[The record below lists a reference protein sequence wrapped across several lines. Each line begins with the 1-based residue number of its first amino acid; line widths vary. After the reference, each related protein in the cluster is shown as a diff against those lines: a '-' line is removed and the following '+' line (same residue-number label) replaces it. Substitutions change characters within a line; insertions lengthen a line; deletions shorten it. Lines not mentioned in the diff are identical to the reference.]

1 VIFPH
6 LEVKKAMNGAERA
19 GQVASGNRPGLAALA
34 DPAVLPD
41 PYPVLAR
48 LREAS
53 PFAEA
58 VRGEP
63 EADGSLVVV
72 GRHED
77 CSAILRDPRASS
89 ERSRSLLAPEPEQ
102 RRPQSFLSMD
112 PPDHTRLRRLVSK
125 AFAPRVIARLAPRI
139 REVSDELLTA
149 AGADADGDTGGQ
161 GGLGGRGGQ
170 GGQGGQ
176 IEVVGRLAYP
186 LPVRIISE
194 LLGVPPGDH
203 PRFAGW
209 SASLAHS
216 LQPRFLG
223 SGAGLDAAADRA
235 RQEFAGY
242 FGELIA
248 ARRAHP
254 ADDLLS
260 ELIRA
265 EDDGQRLSE
274 AELIATC
281 VLLLVA
287 GHETTV
293 SLISNAILALLRHP
307 DQLAAL
313 RADPGL
319 AAAAVEETLRYDA
332 PVQFTARVAR
342 GAMQVG
348 DVTALD
354 GAVLMLLIAATGRDP
369 EVFAEPDRF
378 DIRRGAAGHLAFA
391 AGPHFC
397 LGAPLA
403 RLEATI
409 AVQAFATR
417 LADPEL
423 DPAGLAYK
431 PNLNLRGPA
440 SLTVGFASI
449 KPSGR

>member
-19 GQVASGNRPGLAALA
+19 GQAASGTRPGLAALA

-58 VRGEP
+58 VRGK
-63 EADGSLVVV
+63 ADGSLVVV

-89 ERSRSLLAPEPEQ
+89 ERGRSLLTPEPEQ

-139 REVSDELLTA
+139 RELSDELLTA
-149 AGADADGDTGGQ
+149 AGADADGDTGRQ
-161 GGLGGRGGQ
+161 GGQ

-176 IEVVGRLAYP
+176 IDVVGQLAYP

-223 SGAGLDAAADRA
+223 SGASLDAAADQA

-248 ARRAHP
+248 ARRARP
-254 ADDLLS
+254 AHDLLS

-348 DVTALD
+348 DVAAPD

-378 DIRRGAAGHLAFA
+378 DIGRGTTGHLAFA

-403 RLEATI
+403 RLEATV

>member
-1 VIFPH
+1 
-6 LEVKKAMNGAERA
+6 VKKVMNGAERA
-19 GQVASGNRPGLAALA
+19 GQAASGTRPGLAALA

-53 PFAEA
+53 PFAVA

-89 ERSRSLLAPEPEQ
+89 ERGRSLLAPEPER

-149 AGADADGDTGGQ
+149 AAADAGGQ
-161 GGLGGRGGQ
+161 MEAVGQ
-170 GGQGGQ
+170 
-176 IEVVGRLAYP
+176 LAYP

-223 SGAGLDAAADRA
+223 SDAGLDAAADQA

-248 ARRAHP
+248 ARRARP

-348 DVTALD
+348 DVTARD
-354 GAVLMLLIAATGRDP
+354 GGVLMLLIAATGRDP

-378 DIRRGAAGHLAFA
+378 DIRRGSAGHLAFA

-403 RLEATI
+403 RLEAAI

-440 SLTVGFASI
+440 RLIVGFASI
-449 KPSGR
+449 RPSGR

>member
-1 VIFPH
+1 MTTAQRPR
-6 LEVKKAMNGAERA
+6 LAE
-19 GQVASGNRPGLAALA
+19 LA

-41 PYPVLAR
+41 PYPVLAG

-58 VRGEP
+58 GG
-63 EADGSLVVV
+63 ALVVV

-77 CSAILRDPRASS
+77 CSRILRDPRASS
-89 ERSRSLLAPEPEQ
+89 ERNRSLLAPPQARAQ
-102 RRPQSFLSMD
+102 RAPSFLSLD

-125 AFAPRVIARLAPRI
+125 AFAPRVIAALAPRI
-139 REVSDELLTA
+139 RELSDDLID
-149 AGADADGDTGGQ
+149 DASTDGPRQ
-161 GGLGGRGGQ
+161 L
-170 GGQGGQ
+170 
-176 IEVVGRLAYP
+176 EVVSQLAYP

-194 LLGVPPGDH
+194 LLGVPAEDH
-203 PRFAGW
+203 SRFAGW
-209 SASLAHS
+209 SASLAHA
-216 LQPRFLG
+216 LQPQFV
-223 SGAGLDAAADRA
+223 SSVDASVAAAAQQA
-235 RQEFAGY
+235 RLEFADY
-242 FGELIA
+242 FRELIA
-248 ARRAHP
+248 IRRARP

-265 EDDGQRLSE
+265 EDDGHRLTE

-319 AAAAVEETLRYDA
+319 AAGAVEETLRYDA
-332 PVQFTARVAR
+332 PVQFTGRVAR
-342 GAMQVG
+342 GVMRVG
-348 DVTALD
+348 PVSAPD
-354 GAVLMLLIAATGRDP
+354 GAVLMLLLAAAGRDP
-369 EVFAEPDRF
+369 DAFADPDRF
-378 DIRRGAAGHLAFA
+378 DIRRFAAGSGPRGPGYPRESRVAPPGSTAGGHLAFA

-409 AVQAFATR
+409 ALQAFTARIT
-417 LADPEL
+417 DPEL

-431 PNLNLRGPA
+431 PNLNLRGPGR
-440 SLTVGFASI
+440 LTVGFPGVAPRQ
-449 KPSGR
+449 PSMN